1 MSGIKRVLIAGA
13 TGNIGQH
20 LCKALSAK
28 GYDVNI
34 VTRKPAEGKQD
45 FPKLSW
51 ESIENEGLPAETD
64 AVINLCG
71 HPIGMPGR
79 FTEELKKTIR
89 DSRIL
94 TNEKLG
100 SAIERDE
107 SPPSVFLAAS
117 AVGIYDV
124 STDIE
129 YTEDTKPCE
138 QQTFLTKLC
147 QEWEQSSVLPDSVN
161 TRVVNLRFGVNISH
175 DTYPM
180 DSLLLPTFYMGLGGR
195 VGSGTQPFPWVHV
208 QDSVGI
214 TMLALESEEVK
225 GAVNVVAPALDTN
238 QDFTDKMGLAFNTYT
253 LCTILEF
260 QAKLM
265 YGAERA
271 PLVLEGQKVLPQKA
285 LDAGYEFQYPT
296 LDVALDDIILLWPG
310 GVSGVIG
317 AVQKLFQKAFK

>member
-1 MSGIKRVLIAGA
+1 MSGIKRVVIAGA

-51 ESIENEGLPAETD
+51 ESIENDGLPAQTD

-71 HPIGMPGR
+71 HSIGMPGR
-79 FTEELKKTIR
+79 FTAELQQSIR

-94 TNEKLG
+94 TNQTLRG
-100 SAIERDE
+100 AIEKAE

-129 YTEDTKPCE
+129 YTEDSKSFE
-138 QQTFLTKLC
+138 QDTFFTTLC
-147 QEWEQSSVLPDSVN
+147 QDWEQSSVLPDTVP

-180 DSLLLPTFYMGLGGR
+180 NLLLLPTFAMGIGGR
-195 VGSGTQPFPWVHV
+195 VGSGKQPFPWIHV

-214 TMLALESEEVK
+214 TILALESTELK
-225 GAVNVVAPALDTN
+225 GPVNVVAPSLDTN
-238 QDFTDKMGLAFNTYT
+238 QDFTHKMGAVFNKWTP
-253 LCTILEF
+253 LPIIEP
-260 QAKLM
+260 QVNLM
-265 YGAERA
+265 YGTERA
-271 PLVLEGQKVLPQKA
+271 PLLLEGQKVVPQRV
-285 LDAGYEFQYPT
+285 LDSGYQFQYPT
-296 LDVALDDIILLWPG
+296 LETALKEIVGSWG
-310 GVSGVIG
+310 GLSHWACELKKRLMG
-317 AVQKLFQKAFK
+317 